1 MSTAKID
8 DPLYYIPASVISA
21 VTFMVVENIVLIQR
35 PAKIQSVITIS
46 YNYINIRESTMRVLT
61 IIRKGLL

>member
-21 VTFMVVENIVLIQR
+21 VTFMVVENIALIQR
-35 PAKIQSVITIS
+35 PDKIQSVITIS
-46 YNYINIRESTMRVLT
+46 YNYINIR
-61 IIRKGLL
+61 